1 MDSQLILNLH
11 HIIIAI
17 VVLFSAI
24 FSILKVYLNFN
35 NQKNKEYFNKEITN
49 TRLSINKEYKNEL
62 MSISERYIQELGDV
76 KREQSTDSIKNK
88 VRDYIE
94 SEHRVLNNDISSIKQ
109 GLVDIKLL
117 LHNQQEQML
126 VMQTAITELK
136 PKVNYLDDRITKIEN
151 KIDGN

>member
-24 FSILKVYLNFN
+24 FSILKVYLNFD

-62 MSISERYIQELGDV
+62 ITMSERYIQELGDV

-151 KIDGN
+151 KIDAN

>member
-24 FSILKVYLNFN
+24 FSILKVYLNFD

-62 MSISERYIQELGDV
+62 LNISERYIQELGDV

-109 GLVDIKLL
+109 GLVDIKIL

-126 VMQTAITELK
+126 VMQTTITELK

>member
-62 MSISERYIQELGDV
+62 MNISERYIQELGDV

>member
-24 FSILKVYLNFN
+24 FSIFKVYLNFD

-151 KIDGN
+151 KIDAN